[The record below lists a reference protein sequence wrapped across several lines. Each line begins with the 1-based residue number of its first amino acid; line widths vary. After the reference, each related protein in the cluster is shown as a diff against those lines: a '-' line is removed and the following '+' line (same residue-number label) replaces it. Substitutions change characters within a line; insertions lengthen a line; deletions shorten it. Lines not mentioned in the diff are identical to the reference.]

1 MANYFRLATDSLTTT
16 DLTTLFTVPA
26 TSTYI
31 IGSIIVAN
39 THASTNSTITITMT
53 DDSESASVNIVT
65 TDTINAGVSNE
76 ILTRPL
82 ILENGD
88 ILVYFTDDLN
98 PVRKINVQK
107 AIDHTL
113 GLSTGY
119 PSPLTEV
126 YIEVLK

>member
-39 THASTNSTITITMT
+39 THASTNSTITITIT

-88 ILVYFTDDLN
+88 ILKFQAGDASVFDVVVSYMDRDRT
-98 PVRKINVQK
+98 
-107 AIDHTL
+107 
-113 GLSTGY
+113 
-119 PSPLTEV
+119 
-126 YIEVLK
+126 